1 MTLVHLL
8 ISVSPPF
15 LSPVTAAL
23 CQQDLVILFPY
34 LILTLMERPLLISST
49 GLCHLVYRKQDWV
62 ENTSTPFLLRVPP
75 PLSLL
80 IRVPSTSL
88 LFVSSDHKKE
98 KISPVPS
105 TQCGDKGHTYCSVGI
120 L

>member
-88 LFVSSDHKKE
+88 LFPPIIRKRKYPQFLPHSVVIKA
-98 KISPVPS
+98 
-105 TQCGDKGHTYCSVGI
+105 THTAQLAYCK
-120 L
+120 